1 MGVDHS
7 TVREMAALAQLAVD
21 DAQLNAVADEMNS
34 ILEFMNQIERFPGAG
49 LSDPPNSIRR
59 RDDSSASH
67 HGVRV
72 RTENIDASGA
82 VIVPPIKGAS

>member
-21 DAQLNAVADEMNS
+21 DDQLKTVAEEMNS
-34 ILEFMNQIERFPGAG
+34 ILEFMNQIGNFPG
-49 LSDPPNSIRR
+49 SEMPDPPNSIRR
-59 RDDSSASH
+59 SDDAISPPKAVH
-67 HGVRV
+67 VRS
-72 RTENIDASGA
+72 ENIDASGA